1 MSLES
6 SSIVDNIKEVTGWGP
21 HELSKTT
28 DSSRPLASGHR
39 DRHLSTGLCSWMPE
53 NKLTEFHVLYNCDLY
68 QLTICFFL
76 FFFFPSFVLG
86 QSYFGEGYVEC
97 QFAFCL
103 QLVFCCLIIMNLI
116 R

>member
-68 QLTICFFL
+68 QLTICFFFV
-76 FFFFPSFVLG
+76 FFFLPLFLGSHTLGRGMWNVSLPFAFSLSFVVSSL
-86 QSYFGEGYVEC
+86 
-97 QFAFCL
+97 
-103 QLVFCCLIIMNLI
+103 
-116 R
+116 